1 MKIAAGLAVFALSTL
16 PLSAEELRLDT
27 ARGAEEVPAA
37 PETVIAFD
45 PAAIDTLSALG
56 IAVAGRPDVLGTAY
70 LEAAAG
76 EAAVVGTLF
85 EPDLEAVNAQSPDLV
100 IVGGRS
106 ATQYDALSRVAPTID
121 MTIPGEALVET
132 GLDRI
137 DAYGTL
143 FGKEDEAADLRERL
157 EGKIAEAREAMAG
170 KGHGMIVL
178 TNGPKVSAYGAGTR
192 FGWVHDT
199 LGLAEAVETES
210 EGRHG
215 QPVSFEFIADADPD
229 WLLVIDRAAAIGAEG
244 ARASATLDNP
254 MVARTTAWSEDQV
267 VFLDAADA
275 YVVGGGAQAME
286 RTLDTLIEAFGADA
300 SGS

>member
-1 MKIAAGLAVFALSTL
+1 MKIAAGLAVLALSAL

-37 PETVIAFD
+37 PETVITFD

-76 EAAVVGTLF
+76 EAPVVGTLF
-85 EPDLEAVNAQSPDLV
+85 EPDLEAVNARSPDLV

-143 FGKEDEAADLRERL
+143 FAKEDEAAALRDRL
-157 EGKIAEAREAMAG
+157 EGKIAEAREAIAG
-170 KGHGMIVL
+170 KGDGMIVL

-229 WLLVIDRAAAIGAEG
+229 WLLVIDRAAAIGEEG
-244 ARASATLDNP
+244 ARAAATLDNP
-254 MVARTTAWSEDQV
+254 MVARTTAWQEDQV
-267 VFLDAADA
+267 VYLDAADA